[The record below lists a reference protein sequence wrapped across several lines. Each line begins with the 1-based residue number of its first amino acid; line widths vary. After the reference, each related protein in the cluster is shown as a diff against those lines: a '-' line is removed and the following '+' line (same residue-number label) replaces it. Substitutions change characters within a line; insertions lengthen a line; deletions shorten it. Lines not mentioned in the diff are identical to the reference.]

1 MASSLHHK
9 AFADCRMNCVHIQRF
24 LEVIPMPESCS
35 AASVPKD
42 YDHPILIFSLSD
54 TQSSPEFLNLVMI
67 LFTLNDEIFQV
78 VTILHFGVLF

>member
-1 MASSLHHK
+1 MS
-9 AFADCRMNCVHIQRF
+9 CVHIQRF
-24 LEVIPMPESCS
+24 LEVIPTPESCS

-42 YDHPILIFSLSD
+42 YDHPMMIFSLSD

-78 VTILHFGVLF
+78 VAILHFGVLF